1 MRCDNERLDR
11 RDKTGIN
18 ARFFIFFTNQDK
30 TLAKTQKKKVKIK
43 PGIPKF
49 QEETTD
55 LKSSDII
62 ATTWK
67 LAEPICSI
75 EGMELVHIEYQRE
88 PAGRILRLYIDKPGG
103 VSLGDCSAI
112 SAQLGDV
119 LDLKLETGAP
129 YTLEVSSPGLNRP
142 LSKLTDFEKFRGEA
156 AKIKTDRP
164 INGQKNFKGILTG
177 IIGSDIQLQTETETV
192 AIPYQDIIKARLVNY
207 DGDNKC
213 L

>member
-1 MRCDNERLDR
+1 MAKTVKKKAKV
-11 RDKTGIN
+11 KTG
-18 ARFFIFFTNQDK
+18 APEVQTEK
-30 TLAKTQKKKVKIK
+30 S
-43 PGIPKF
+43 
-49 QEETTD
+49 D
-55 LKSSDII
+55 LKTSEII
-62 ATTWK
+62 AVAWE

-75 EGMELVHIEYQRE
+75 EGMELIHIEYQRE

-103 VSLGDCSAI
+103 VSLADCSEI

-142 LSKLTDFEKFRGEA
+142 VSRLSDFEKFKGNS
-156 AKIKTDRP
+156 AKIKTSSP
-164 INGQKNFKGILTG
+164 INGQKNFTG
-177 IIGSDIQLQTETETV
+177 TLSGVIGSDILLQTETETV

>member
-1 MRCDNERLDR
+1 M
-11 RDKTGIN
+11 T
-18 ARFFIFFTNQDK
+18 
-30 TLAKTQKKKVKIK
+30 KTQKKKLKIK
-43 PGIPKF
+43 TGIPEI
-49 QEETTD
+49 QEEKPG
-55 LKSSDII
+55 LKISDII
-62 ATTWK
+62 ATTWE

-103 VSLGDCSAI
+103 VSLGDCSVI

-129 YTLEVSSPGLNRP
+129 YTLEISSPGLNRP
-142 LSKLTDFEKFRGEA
+142 ISRLSDFEKFRGEA
-156 AKIKTDRP
+156 AKIKTARP
-164 INGQKNFKGILTG
+164 INGQKNFKGILSG
-177 IIGSDIQLQTETETV
+177 IIESDIQLQTETETV

>member
-1 MRCDNERLDR
+1 M
-11 RDKTGIN
+11 
-18 ARFFIFFTNQDK
+18 
-30 TLAKTQKKKVKIK
+30 AKTRKKKDRTRT
-43 PGIPKF
+43 GIPKLA
-49 QEETTD
+49 EETTG
-55 LKSSDII
+55 LKPSDITK
-62 ATTWK
+62 ATWE
-67 LAEPICSI
+67 LALPICSI

-88 PAGRILRLYIDKPGG
+88 PGGRILRLYIDKPGG
-103 VSLGDCSAI
+103 VSLVDCSAI

-119 LDLKLETGAP
+119 LDLKLETGTP

-142 LSKLTDFEKFRGEA
+142 VSRLADFEKFKGQT

-164 INGQKNFKGILTG
+164 INGQKKFTGILTG

-192 AIPYQDIIKARLVNY
+192 AIPYQDIIKARLVND

>member
-1 MRCDNERLDR
+1 
-11 RDKTGIN
+11 
-18 ARFFIFFTNQDK
+18 
-30 TLAKTQKKKVKIK
+30 LAKTRKKKDRA
-43 PGIPKF
+43 GTPKLP
-49 QEETTD
+49 EETTE
-55 LKSSDII
+55 LKPSDII
-62 ATTWK
+62 KATWG

-112 SAQLGDV
+112 STQLGDV

-142 LSKLTDFEKFRGEA
+142 VSRLADFEKFRGQT
-156 AKIKTDRP
+156 AKIKTDQS
-164 INGQKNFKGILTG
+164 INGQKKFTGILTG